1 MIPQGRFLRG
11 FFHCS
16 GRLSWILEVPSIS
29 GPMIQ
34 PPRLAVVEGSTRRHE
49 NSSGIWPVGSL
60 NWVSEVKGQITLA
73 GICQLPGNKKC
84 SPRVPGYLGEGEE
97 AEEEGRN
104 TLIAQ
109 FSSEAAVPVVDRS
122 DLMDRSEPGRG
133 DGGLLCRKRGSYLLS
148 KQAGGQQPG
157 RMCTGPALP
166 LVLKKIY
173 RTFFT

>member
-34 PPRLAVVEGSTRRHE
+34 SPRLAVVEGSTRRHE

-73 GICQLPGNKKC
+73 GICQLPGNKKW

-109 FSSEAAVPVVDRS
+109 FSSEAAVPVVTHGQVRAGQRGWGS
-122 DLMDRSEPGRG
+122 AVQEEGILPPQQTSGRAAAG
-133 DGGLLCRKRGSYLLS
+133 EDVHGASTAPSVKKNISCILYL
-148 KQAGGQQPG
+148 
-157 RMCTGPALP
+157 R
-166 LVLKKIY
+166 
-173 RTFFT
+173 